1 MFFKISV
8 SLEIRSKI
16 VLLRALVTGRAQED
30 VMGTLRTL
38 CRRNVFAFGG
48 ILTISSVNATGHLK
62 TQYSLICQM
71 TE

>member
-16 VLLRALVTGRAQED
+16 VLLRALVAGRAQED

-38 CRRNVFAFGG
+38 FRRNAFAFRG
-48 ILTISSVNATGHLK
+48 ILRISSVNAAGHLK